1 MNKAFVI
8 FFKIPKDVGKNKLIP
23 VLQQKNLTLFTPKLF
38 CVGKSQKL
46 SSSTSYRIH
55 LGLDSYP
62 RKTITLPAV
71 KLVWLRL
78 PIALIGII
86 IYLLI
91 RKNRLAQHPKTLL
104 NILQ

>member
-8 FFKIPKDVGKNKLIP
+8 FFKIPKDAGKNKLIP

-46 SSSTSYRIH
+46 SSSTSYRIY

-62 RKTITLPAV
+62 RKNNNTPCCKISMASTSNCLDWDNHLPS
-71 KLVWLRL
+71 
-78 PIALIGII
+78 
-86 IYLLI
+86 Y
-91 RKNRLAQHPKTLL
+91 PKKTDWHST
-104 NILQ
+104 QKRF